1 MHDYAPCRIPIKTA
15 NGTTVHATGRG
26 FRCLHARNNPDV
38 LLPTA
43 VLICAATQSPML
55 SPHCHSVC
63 HCRDDHGAH
72 RSNGN
77 NFTAF
82 GARGGFTLADG
93 TLIRTQIRHKL
104 PWLAGRFV
112 DPPESVLDSIASVR
126 NVSHYDRCTG
136 NVVNSDGQ
144 ACGLSVAAADVQW
157 RSDGT
162 APADHG
168 SRVSRLLHETH
179 VRLGHCGFKTAVKVL
194 EMGGIKVSARD
205 KRLACEMC
213 SRAKL
218 PRRGAK
224 KGAHLLRTPAAEF
237 GEVLHRCLFFS
248 CGAPD

>member
-1 MHDYAPCRIPIKTA
+1 
-15 NGTTVHATGRG
+15 
-26 FRCLHARNNPDV
+26 
-38 LLPTA
+38 
-43 VLICAATQSPML
+43 ML

-179 VRLGHCGFKTAVKVL
+179 VRLGHCGFETAVKVL